1 MDKWHIPAIP
11 NFATKIRVMQKMS
24 SHKSNFKNKFLN
36 LPCRI
41 QSAADI
47 LKKHLSFCLTENLD
61 NSLRAS
67 KRFGVALLEYVY
79 ASVPPKRDGG
89 LYTIFRCELIFNLS
103 ARG

>member
-1 MDKWHIPAIP
+1 
-11 NFATKIRVMQKMS
+11 MQKMS
-24 SHKSNFKNKFLN
+24 SHKSNFKKKFLN

-67 KRFGVALLEYVY
+67 KKFGVALLEYVY
-79 ASVPPKRDGG
+79 ASVPAKGTEDCT
-89 LYTIFRCELIFNLS
+89 LFFRCELIFNLS